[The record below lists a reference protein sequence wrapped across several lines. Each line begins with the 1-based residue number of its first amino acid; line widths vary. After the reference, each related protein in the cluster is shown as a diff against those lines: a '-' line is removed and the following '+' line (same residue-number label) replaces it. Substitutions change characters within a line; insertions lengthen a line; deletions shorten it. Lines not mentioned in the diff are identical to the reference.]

1 MKLSKQ
7 KLKQIIKEELA
18 QVLID
23 EGAAFDSGATAMSHE
38 EVIQDKIQM
47 RLDKIALPEEREKV
61 RKMIDQDDFSRESI
75 GSLSEGAQYIL
86 HIIRQGLGRGQWD

>member
-1 MKLSKQ
+1 MKITREQLKEIIQEELSK
-7 KLKQIIKEELA
+7 
-18 QVLID
+18 VLID
-23 EGAAFDSGATAMSHE
+23 EGPAFDSGAAAMSHE

-86 HIIRQGLGRGQWD
+86 HIIRQGLSRGQWD

>member
-1 MKLSKQ
+1 MKL
-7 KLKQIIKEELA
+7 
-18 QVLID
+18 LI
-23 EGAAFDSGATAMSHE
+23 ENWRKFLCEDSYDIETGATAMSHE

-61 RKMIDQDDFSRESI
+61 RKMSDQLRSGEGFVDVI

-86 HIIRQGLGRGQWD
+86 HIIRVGLSRGEWD

>member
-1 MKLSKQ
+1 MKL
-7 KLKQIIKEELA
+7 
-18 QVLID
+18 LI
-23 EGAAFDSGATAMSHE
+23 ENWRKFLCEDSYDIETGATAMSHE

-61 RKMIDQDDFSRESI
+61 RKMIDQLRSGEGFVDVI

-86 HIIRQGLGRGQWD
+86 HIIRVGLSRGEWD